1 MSERGENDTSG
12 GIVLRRRIVAGVL
25 ALLWGGVALAGHQ
38 LRFAAPAAWVVPQA
52 VPSAIKPTG
61 AAVQFLLAD
70 RQIELTAKAVKYY
83 VENAIRIQTPQGLSA
98 LGTITLIWDPDTDVL
113 VVHKVDLIRDG
124 KVINLLT
131 DGRRFT
137 IAKRETN
144 LDAATL
150 DDTLTAILQ
159 PPGLR
164 VGDIVDVAY
173 TLVRRQP
180 LLAGTPSAEVQVPW
194 SLPLSRLHIRALW
207 SRSLPIRWQEG
218 QGLAVAQRIE
228 SGGERGISLTMR
240 NVPPVLQPRL
250 APLRFLVDRRV
261 DFTAFRSWAQLARRF
276 APLYRRAAQL
286 APHSRLLKQ
295 VAHIRAASAD
305 PLRQAALAL
314 RLVES
319 QVRYLFLDFND
330 GGLNP
335 APAELTWSRRFGDCK
350 AKTVLLLALLH
361 ALGIQAEPVA
371 VNLLAGDAVQGR
383 LPMIQ
388 LFNHVLVRAVIAGR
402 TYWLDGTRLGDRN
415 LAQLRVPY
423 YHWGL
428 PLVGHGAQ
436 LLAMVPPPPRR
447 PLSNTR
453 IRIDASAGI
462 LRPAP
467 FRAQISMRGDAG
479 LYIEQRLANL
489 TPDQLD
495 DALRRY
501 WTQQYGFVDIKS
513 VSARYDRKRHAERFQ
528 MEGTAQLRWRGRD
541 YLLEGLGVGF
551 QADFTRLPGP
561 ARAAPYAVAYPFYTR
576 TREAIRLPQTGK
588 GFSVVGADIDR
599 TAGGIHY
606 ERRARI
612 QAGVF
617 RAVASARSVAREFPA
632 QEAARDQ
639 RILRRLSRSSLYL
652 GAPADMLTQRGAGPH
667 RSGGAAPE

>member
-1 MSERGENDTSG
+1 M
-12 GIVLRRRIVAGVL
+12 
-25 ALLWGGVALAGHQ
+25 LWWGVALAAHQ
-38 LRFAAPAAWVVPQA
+38 LRFAPPAAWVVPQA

-70 RQIELTAKAVKYY
+70 RQVELTAKTVNYY

-124 KVINLLT
+124 KIINLLAG
-131 DGRRFT
+131 GRHFT

-144 LDAATL
+144 LEAATL

-159 PPGLR
+159 PPGMR
-164 VGDIVDVAY
+164 VGDILDVAY
-173 TLVRRQP
+173 TLVRREP

-194 SLPLSRLHIRALW
+194 ALPVARLHIRALW

-218 QGLAVAQRIE
+218 QGLAVAHPIE
-228 SGGERGISLTMR
+228 SGDERGISLTMR

-276 APLYRRAAQL
+276 APLYRRAARL
-286 APHSRLLKQ
+286 GPHSPLLKQ
-295 VAHIRAASAD
+295 VANIRAASTD

-330 GGLNP
+330 GGLKP
-335 APAELTWSRRFGDCK
+335 APADLTWSRRFGDCK

-361 ALGIQAEPVA
+361 KLGIQAEPVA
-371 VNLLAGDAVQGR
+371 VNVLAGDVVQGR
-383 LPMIQ
+383 LPMIE
-388 LFNHVLVRAVIAGR
+388 LFDHVLVRAVIGGR
-402 TYWLDGTRLGDRN
+402 TYWLDGTRLGDRS

-428 PLVGHGAQ
+428 PLRAHGAQ
-436 LLAMVPPPPRR
+436 LLSMVPPPARR
-447 PLSNTR
+447 PLSDTR
-453 IRIDASAGI
+453 ISIDASAGI

-467 FRAQISMRGDAG
+467 FRAQMSMRGDAG

-513 VSARYDRKRHAERFQ
+513 VSARYDRKRHAERFEMQ
-528 MEGTAQLRWRGRD
+528 GAARLRWRDHD
-541 YLLEGLGVGF
+541 YLIEGLGVGF
-551 QADFTRLPGP
+551 QADFARSPGP
-561 ARAAPYAVAYPFYTR
+561 ARDAPYAVAYPFYTR
-576 TREAIRLPQTGK
+576 TSETIRLPQAGK

-599 TAGGIHY
+599 TAAGIHY
-606 ERRARI
+606 ERHASI

-617 RAVASARSVAREFPA
+617 RAVASGRSVAREFPA
-632 QEAARDQ
+632 QEAAQDQ
-639 RILRRLSRSSLYL
+639 SILRALSRSSLYL
-652 GAPADMLTQRGAGPH
+652 RAPPGVVTRRAIAGRALSGTDSTVRGGDAVRAGVRLGTP
-667 RSGGAAPE
+667 

>member
-1 MSERGENDTSG
+1 M
-12 GIVLRRRIVAGVL
+12 RRMAVGVV
-25 ALLWGGVALAGHQ
+25 ALLWGGVALAAHQ
-38 LRFAAPAAWVVPQA
+38 LNFAAPGAWVVPQTL
-52 VPSAIKPTG
+52 PSATKPTG

-70 RQIELTAKAVKYY
+70 RQVELTANAVKYY
-83 VENAIRIQTPQGLSA
+83 VKNAIRIQTPQGLSA

-124 KVINLLT
+124 KVINLLA
-131 DGRRFT
+131 DGRQFT
-137 IAKRETN
+137 IARRETN
-144 LDAATL
+144 LEAATL

-194 SLPLSRLHIRALW
+194 ALPVARLHIRALW
-207 SRSLPIRWQEG
+207 SAALPIRWQEG
-218 QGLAVAQRIE
+218 QGLAVAHQIQ

-240 NVPPVLQPRL
+240 HVPPVLQPRL

-286 APHSRLLKQ
+286 GPHSPLLQQ

-330 GGLNP
+330 GGLKP
-335 APAELTWSRRFGDCK
+335 APADLTWSRRFGDCK

-371 VNLLAGDAVQGR
+371 VNVLAGDVVQGR

-388 LFNHVLVRAVIAGR
+388 LFDHVLVRAVIDGR
-402 TYWLDGTRLGDRN
+402 TYWLDGTRLGDRS

-428 PLVGHGAQ
+428 PLLAHGAQ
-436 LLAMVPPPPRR
+436 LLSMVPLPPRR
-447 PLSNTR
+447 PLSDTR

-462 LRPAP
+462 LTPAP
-467 FRAQISMRGDAG
+467 FRAQMSMRGDAG
-479 LYIEQRLANL
+479 LFIEQRLANL

-495 DALRRY
+495 EALRRY

-528 MEGTAQLRWRGRD
+528 MTGTARLRWRDHD
-541 YLLEGLGVGF
+541 YLIEGLGVGF
-551 QADFTRLPGP
+551 QADFARSPGP
-561 ARAAPYAVAYPFYTR
+561 ARDAPYAVAYPFYTR
-576 TREAIRLPQTGK
+576 TRETIQLPQAGK
-588 GFSVVGADIDR
+588 GFSIVGPDIDR
-599 TAGGIHY
+599 TAAGIRYQRH
-606 ERRARI
+606 ASI
-612 QAGVF
+612 QAGVL
-617 RAVASARSVAREFPA
+617 RAVSSARSVAREFPA
-632 QEAARDQ
+632 LEAAHDQ
-639 RILRRLSRSSLYL
+639 RVLRHLSHSNLYL
-652 GAPADMLTQRGAGPH
+652 RAPAGMMTRRALAG
-667 RSGGAAPE
+667 RALR